1 MHLKML
7 KSYYLIFLVVPM
19 FFVSCKKEH
28 GKDDFVAYFGGEIS
42 NPTSPYIIFCKDS
55 EPIDTIILNKDNT
68 FLKRFD
74 SLTPGLYSFKHEPEY
89 QYVYFEKN
97 DSLLV
102 TINTKDF
109 DQSVVFS
116 GKGDDKNNFLMELYL
131 KNEADRNK
139 MFTVLDYGF
148 KEFSKNIDSSYQSK
162 ETYYQKKK
170 EQIKWSE
177 EFDLYAKATLDFY
190 HFSKKEVYPMVH
202 KMRTGEDVRNKLPK
216 DYFQFRNQIDFN
228 NDKFTNFSPFV
239 KYLTNMLNNITMNKT
254 GVTENDLNTSLALNI
269 EKLNVADTL
278 FKNIKIKNTILNNI
292 AFAYLLEDQNISNI
306 QKFLI
311 RFNEISTDKSKH
323 NEISKMGDAIQSLK
337 VGNELPNIKL
347 MDPDYNIVE
356 IKSILKKKSVIFFWT
371 DCLDSHMIAAHKKVI
386 ELEKKHKNYQFIAI
400 NVDESHSK
408 WVSEM
413 KNSKFEN
420 VKEFRCVNF
429 EELKQKWVINKI
441 HRTIITDENGFINN
455 AFVSLFD
462 VNFEKLLK

>member
-1 MHLKML
+1 
-7 KSYYLIFLVVPM
+7 
-19 FFVSCKKEH
+19 
-28 GKDDFVAYFGGEIS
+28 
-42 NPTSPYIIFCKDS
+42 
-55 EPIDTIILNKDNT
+55 
-68 FLKRFD
+68 
-74 SLTPGLYSFKHEPEY
+74 
-89 QYVYFEKN
+89 
-97 DSLLV
+97 
-102 TINTKDF
+102 
-109 DQSVVFS
+109 
-116 GKGDDKNNFLMELYL
+116 
-131 KNEADRNK
+131 
-139 MFTVLDYGF
+139 
-148 KEFSKNIDSSYQSK
+148 
-162 ETYYQKKK
+162 
-170 EQIKWSE
+170 
-177 EFDLYAKATLDFY
+177 
-190 HFSKKEVYPMVH
+190 
-202 KMRTGEDVRNKLPK
+202 
-216 DYFQFRNQIDFN
+216 
-228 NDKFTNFSPFV
+228 
-239 KYLTNMLNNITMNKT
+239 MNKT

-306 QKFLI
+306 QKFLS

-337 VGNELPNIKL
+337 VGNELPNIRL
-347 MDPDYNIVE
+347 MDADYNIVE

-413 KNSKFEN
+413 KNSKFQN
-420 VKEFRCVNF
+420 VMEYRCINF